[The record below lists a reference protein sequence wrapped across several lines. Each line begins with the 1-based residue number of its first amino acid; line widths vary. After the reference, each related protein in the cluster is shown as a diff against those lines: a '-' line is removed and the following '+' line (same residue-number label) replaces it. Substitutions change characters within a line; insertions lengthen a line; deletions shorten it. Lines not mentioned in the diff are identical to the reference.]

1 MLKCLARTG
10 PRPQRC
16 NKHGCGTGPRQ
27 VRYGACS
34 HTPVGQ
40 GSARFAWSADELP
53 INTKTKYFSAVPSNN
68 GCHARLHLEDSVSA
82 HNAQLPIRRRRAR
95 DKHKRARLNQQRN
108 IRDPHESPTLRVAHQ
123 NRNSH
128 YIARLCEHKCFN
140 VGRLAFGAAAPRH
153 HLFKITAVCACEDFH
168 FARTVS
174 PARQKKQYHGAR
186 HDVGR
191 RTTTS
196 HLPIHLDADCFPPDV
211 QRPCPRDW
219 LPVPVVP
226 RAAPVCG
233 APRNR
238 CRWAEI
244 TGAQVHAGSA
254 RAVESCKLLSRRVR
268 RHNDHKKRTSHRSG
282 HLQVARTR
290 STTPTHI
297 RFSHETDAAA

>member
-174 PARQKKQYHGAR
+174 PARQKNDTTARAMMSAGAPQQATYQFTLMPIAFLRTFSAPVQETGFPSPWFPELLQYVEPPEIAAAGPKSPEPRYTLEALALSKAANCSA
-186 HDVGR
+186 DACDA
-191 RTTTS
+191 TTTT
-196 HLPIHLDADCFPPDV
+196 
-211 QRPCPRDW
+211 RN
-219 LPVPVVP
+219 
-226 RAAPVCG
+226 
-233 APRNR
+233 APR
-238 CRWAEI
+238 I
-244 TGAQVHAGSA
+244 V
-254 RAVESCKLLSRRVR
+254 RAICKLQARGQRRQ
-268 RHNDHKKRTSHRSG
+268 RTFAS
-282 HLQVARTR
+282 LTKQM
-290 STTPTHI
+290 PP
-297 RFSHETDAAA
+297 